1 MIWQSG
7 WTWII
12 IALVLGLLELFAP
25 GYVFLGVAVASGL
38 MGLVLLTGAFSPSLP
53 VLLIIIAVLSGLIWL
68 VLRRVMGVRTGQVRI
83 WDRDI
88 NDD

>member
-1 MIWQSG
+1 MMWESG

-38 MGLVLLTGAFSPSLP
+38 MGLVLLTGAFSPTLP
-53 VLLIIIAVLSGLIWL
+53 VLLIIIAVMSGLIWL

>member
-1 MIWQSG
+1 MMWQSG